1 MVAAA
6 EVQEVGHRNQD
17 ARTDA
22 PRVELLL
29 ADEVV
34 QRPATDGEHLRGL
47 GATDKQPLFGWDRG
61 AARRLALGA
70 VGPRPFGQVYLFHGW
85 PPLGAYGIVSPDKPH
100 CLHSAWDFPWSPS
113 NTF

>member
-17 ARTDA
+17 ARTDT

-47 GATDKQPLFGWDRG
+47 GATDEQPVFCGDRG
-61 AARRLALGA
+61 AARRLAFGGVGA
-70 VGPRPFGQVYLFHGW
+70 VAFGDADIFHEW
-85 PPLGAYGIVSPDKPH
+85 HPSGAYGIVSPDKPH
-100 CLHSAWDFPWSPS
+100 CLHSAWDLL
-113 NTF
+113 